1 MGLEDGSS
9 GTATHLLTVA
19 IEVEDSTGAQF
30 VVSAQIALG
39 GLNALFDGVRT
50 SEDANVSLIDS
61 TDTVLFQAPDPRD
74 LVGEKVDD
82 ADVIR
87 VIRTA
92 APRSVLVAD
101 GPDGVRRIYSEAR
114 LSEPSGAVVIAGIPT
129 HVAYEESAHWL
140 RTRVVALI
148 IATLLALAVALA
160 FAHLSVIRRI
170 RDLVTMTRR
179 IGAGDLSARSHVTSG
194 DEIGELGRSLD
205 SMADELRARELERGQ
220 LMTAV
225 VEASEEERKRIAGD
239 VHDDSI
245 QVMSAHVM
253 NLQLLRRRVDDP
265 DLQDRIRELEASGRD
280 ATARLRDLVFE
291 LHSPTLEDHGLTA
304 ALESLVERAFEGV
317 DVAASVTSALAEEPP
332 LATSATAYRVAQ
344 EAIRNARQH
353 AHARVVSVAVG
364 RDDDELVMRI
374 VDDGVGFDPGSVAD
388 RPGHLGLR
396 GMRER
401 TAAVGGT
408 IVVESERGRGTTL
421 VCRLPWLTDGYAEM
435 PSTS

>member
-1 MGLEDGSS
+1 M
-9 GTATHLLTVA
+9 
-19 IEVEDSTGAQF
+19 
-30 VVSAQIALG
+30 SAQIALG

-82 ADVIR
+82 AEVIR

-114 LSEPSGAVVIAGIPT
+114 LSEPSGAIVIAGIPT

-205 SMADELRARELERGQ
+205 SMADELRARAR
-220 LMTAV
+220 T
-225 VEASEEERKRIAGD
+225 R
-239 VHDDSI
+239 
-245 QVMSAHVM
+245 SA
-253 NLQLLRRRVDDP
+253 
-265 DLQDRIRELEASGRD
+265 
-280 ATARLRDLVFE
+280 
-291 LHSPTLEDHGLTA
+291 
-304 ALESLVERAFEGV
+304 
-317 DVAASVTSALAEEPP
+317 
-332 LATSATAYRVAQ
+332 
-344 EAIRNARQH
+344 
-353 AHARVVSVAVG
+353 
-364 RDDDELVMRI
+364 
-374 VDDGVGFDPGSVAD
+374 DDG
-388 RPGHLGLR
+388 
-396 GMRER
+396 
-401 TAAVGGT
+401 
-408 IVVESERGRGTTL
+408 RGRS
-421 VCRLPWLTDGYAEM
+421 E
-435 PSTS
+435 